1 MSRVYYFCERPT
13 QDNPYA
19 AVNLAPSGNIMR
31 LKLSEVGRIFQVDP
45 INEASQLKW
54 SRHRDADCAAARE
67 ANRVA
72 TGAQRKLRTEILR
85 V

>member
-31 LKLSEVGRIFQVDP
+31 LSHGCIWSSLIKAPGTLCYSSAIRLFR
-45 INEASQLKW
+45 ASGNLTALFATY
-54 SRHRDADCAAARE
+54 R
-67 ANRVA
+67 ANRH
-72 TGAQRKLRTEILR
+72 
-85 V
+85 